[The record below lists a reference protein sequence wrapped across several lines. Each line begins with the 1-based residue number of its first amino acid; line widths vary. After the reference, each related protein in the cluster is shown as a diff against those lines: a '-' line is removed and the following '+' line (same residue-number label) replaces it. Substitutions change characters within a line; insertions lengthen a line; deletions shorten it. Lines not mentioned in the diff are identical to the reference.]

1 MVNSISYPGPKVPDM
16 APKAAG
22 GAGGGAPATADIP
35 TQKSEQAPAAEAP
48 KPVAKVV
55 APQVVGQHLAAS
67 GPMFTPPFT
76 SLALYKDAASGL
88 QVSVVRDRVSGEVV
102 ERVPTERALRLATMV
117 RQQEALAQ
125 ELQQKGSDSPRLDL
139 KT

>member
-1 MVNSISYPGPKVPDM
+1 MVNSISYPGPKVPDI
-16 APKAAG
+16 APK
-22 GAGGGAPATADIP
+22 AGGGASGGAPTTTDVP
-35 TQKSEQAPAAEAP
+35 TQKNEPAPVATEK

-55 APQVVGQHLAAS
+55 APQVVGQHLPTG

-102 ERVPTERALRLATMV
+102 ERVPTERALRLAAMV

-125 ELQQKGSDSPRLDL
+125 ELQQEGVTPRLDL